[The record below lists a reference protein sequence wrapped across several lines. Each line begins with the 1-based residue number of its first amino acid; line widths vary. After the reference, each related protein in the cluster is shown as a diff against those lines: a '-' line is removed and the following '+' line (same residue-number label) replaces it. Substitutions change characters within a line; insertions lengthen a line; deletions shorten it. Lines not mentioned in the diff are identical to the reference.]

1 MTTADDIRAANQ
13 RWAEAHFAGHAS
25 RTPSRHLAVVTCM
38 DSRIDV
44 FAAMGLGNGEAHIIR
59 NAGGVITDDVLRSLA
74 LSQRKLGTLDV
85 VVVQHTDCGL
95 KDFDDVAFRAELAEG
110 NGVVPGWDVPGFAD
124 VDESVR
130 AQVQTLVDSPWL
142 VAPGSVTGLVY
153 DVDTGRLRLV
163 CESTDPAGESPA

>member
-1 MTTADDIRAANQ
+1 MTAADQIRAANQ
-13 RWAEAHFAGHAS
+13 TWATAHFAGHAS

-85 VVVQHTDCGL
+85 VIVQHTDCGL
-95 KDFDDVAFRAELAEG
+95 HHFDDEAFRRDLAEG
-110 NGVVPGWDVPGFAD
+110 NGMVPGWDVPGFGD
-124 VDESVR
+124 VDDSVR
-130 AQVQTLVDSPWL
+130 IQVQTVLDSPWL
-142 VAPGSVTGLVY
+142 AAPGTVSGLVY
-153 DVDTGRLRLV
+153 DVDSGHLRLV
-163 CESTDPAGESPA
+163 CESTNHSA